1 MQIWQII
8 YKDTQRGLIR
18 LRGARAAAAGEHAA
32 AAALCAAALCAVRA
46 IRLPFLRAHAG
57 RELVITTQPQRT
69 QRTVYAPPAA

>member
-1 MQIWQII
+1 MQIRQII
-8 YKDTQRGLIR
+8 YKDTEGSIR
-18 LRGARAAAAGEHAA
+18 LRGARAAAAGEQA

-57 RELVITTQPQRT
+57 RELAITAQPQRT